1 MCLARVKDPNG
12 QFPNFKLASV
22 ILNLEIPHHCRSR
35 PGIYCSFLNRN
46 HGPSGAWFWNIL
58 ELKCGHDVPFSI
70 SSKFMQIQYQG
81 MSPMWF
87 YLLKF
92 LVSANISWEICEG
105 EAETS
110 HAEPRRQ
117 AVRKNGDFTMIEDR
131 SRVGLTKIN
140 SFSSF
145 SDTNSGLSGPK
156 YLRHQATLFPD
167 PESLSAV
174 WWIFVGELGLWWIS
188 DDICRD
194 WGRKKAKEFAWMVGT
209 SATVRRQILAAF
221 THVLQHTRAQSIK
234 WHLGNVDV
242 AEQIEARWHTDT
254 GQLWVEAIPFWRD
267 PILMR
272 GHTRNA
278 LKQQLDDP
286 QDPFTAFAWLFPS
299 FCRIQMKRWKKMKV
313 GISKWARR

>member
-1 MCLARVKDPNG
+1 M
-12 QFPNFKLASV
+12 
-22 ILNLEIPHHCRSR
+22 
-35 PGIYCSFLNRN
+35 
-46 HGPSGAWFWNIL
+46 GPA
-58 ELKCGHDVPFSI
+58 EHDVPFSI

-92 LVSANISWEICEG
+92 LVSAYISWEICEG

-117 AVRKNGDFTMIEDR
+117 AVRKNGYFTMIEDR

-221 THVLQHTRAQSIK
+221 THVLQHTHTRTIYQ
-234 WHLGNVDV
+234 V
-242 AEQIEARWHTDT
+242 ASWQCGCGWTNRGPVTHRYWSTLSWSH
-254 GQLWVEAIPFWRD
+254 
-267 PILMR
+267 PILTGSNFDAR
-272 GHTRNA
+272 PHEERTKATVGWSPRPFHRLCLAVPQFLQDSDEEVEEDEGGNLQVGSKIGCAT
-278 LKQQLDDP
+278 QL
-286 QDPFTAFAWLFPS
+286 LGS
-299 FCRIQMKRWKKMKV
+299 C
-313 GISKWARR
+313 